1 MGRDWVPPACTGW
14 TTTGFTTLV
23 ATVARFRY
31 DSGADG
37 LLRRVGAISESAGL
51 LYWSTTRKKWKPLIL
66 SAHALTGPDGRMP
79 RKDFL
84 PDELRKG
91 KSLYFQQEDNLLGN
105 VIYRLKMRSASPD
118 RLVFETENTSTVKNL
133 FGNLFRPGEIQ
144 GLYFLE
150 RESPDDWRYY
160 CLLRTGRNASRM
172 TMGHE
177 ASYLNRAAAI
187 YRHLVG
193 IPADRDPPVSP

>member
-1 MGRDWVPPACTGW
+1 
-14 TTTGFTTLV
+14 
-23 ATVARFRY
+23 
-31 DSGADG
+31 
-37 LLRRVGAISESAGL
+37 
-51 LYWSTTRKKWKPLIL
+51 
-66 SAHALTGPDGRMP
+66 MP

-84 PDELRKG
+84 PDEIRKG

-133 FGNLFRPGEIQ
+133 FGNLFQPGEIQ

-150 RESPDDWRYY
+150 RESPDEWRYY

>member
-1 MGRDWVPPACTGW
+1 MSRDWLPPACTGW

-23 ATVARFRY
+23 VTAARFRY
-31 DSGADG
+31 DSGVDG
-37 LLRRVGAISESAGL
+37 LLRRVGAISESAGIR
-51 LYWSTTRKKWKPLIL
+51 YWSTTRKRWKTLIV
-66 SAHALTGPDGRMP
+66 SARALTGPDGSMP

-84 PDELRKG
+84 PDEIREG
-91 KSLYFQQEDNLLGN
+91 KPLYFQQEENLFGN

-118 RLVFETENTSTVKNL
+118 RLVFETENTSTVKGM
-133 FGNLFRPGEIQ
+133 FGNMFQPGEIQ

-150 RESPDDWRYY
+150 PESGGVWRYY
-160 CLLRTGRNASRM
+160 GLLRTSRNANRM

-193 IPADRDPPVSP
+193 IPTDRDPPVSP